1 MKKKLVRNK
10 IHTEKRDEF
19 RKHKN
24 EPHPKYVFERKGEN
38 YNYLS
43 MTHKPPKETAKDYV
57 PLNHSANPKDKR
69 KAYINTKSES
79 DNMGNFGARKIGWKF
94 TDSDRKIVKGIVKKN
109 KKGKQPFPFNGAE
122 FDVSPYI
129 VKLQMAIHF
138 RVDLN
143 ITTAEFFT
151 VFVNRIIIIRDTK

>member
-1 MKKKLVRNK
+1 MKKRFNK
-10 IHTEKRDEF
+10 IKNHTEKRDEF

-57 PLNHSANPKDKR
+57 PLNHSANPKDKG

-79 DNMGNFGARKIGWKF
+79 DNMGNFGARKKGWKF
-94 TDSDRKIVKGIVKKN
+94 TDSDRKIVKDIVKKN
-109 KKGKQPFPFNGAE
+109 KKGK
-122 FDVSPYI
+122 
-129 VKLQMAIHF
+129 
-138 RVDLN
+138 
-143 ITTAEFFT
+143 
-151 VFVNRIIIIRDTK
+151 